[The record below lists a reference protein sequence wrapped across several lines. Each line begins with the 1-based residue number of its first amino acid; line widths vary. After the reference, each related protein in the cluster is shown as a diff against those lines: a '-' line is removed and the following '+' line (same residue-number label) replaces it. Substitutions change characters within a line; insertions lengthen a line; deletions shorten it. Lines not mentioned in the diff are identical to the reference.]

1 MPKYKE
7 NPRYNVLSCR
17 VNNDMKQ
24 VIKHAVGRRS
34 VQDFLHSAIEE
45 KLINDR
51 QARID
56 DIVRKS
62 L

>member
-1 MPKYKE
+1 MPRKSD
-7 NPRYNVLSCR
+7 NPRYNILSCR
-17 VNNDMKQ
+17 VSNDMKQ
-24 VIKHAVGRRS
+24 SIKHAVGRKS

-56 DIVRKS
+56 DVIRGLK
-62 L
+62 